1 MNGIATPASPS
12 RRGAHRGGTGGG
24 ESTRGA
30 KSSGRSRGRRG
41 SSRLA
46 LSKPISQADLLP
58 LASNDQ
64 PNGDVSSYDSPAES
78 SDELDSARQE
88 RFGKIQTGNQY
99 EQVDLSLQTHLTF

>member
-1 MNGIATPASPS
+1 
-12 RRGAHRGGTGGG
+12 
-24 ESTRGA
+24 
-30 KSSGRSRGRRG
+30 
-41 SSRLA
+41 
-46 LSKPISQADLLP
+46 LSP